1 MLTQGIAFLHA
12 FMSAASSIM
21 HPFFL
26 AREVDQG
33 YDQND
38 DKQHHSFRG
47 SVAEFILNEALLVD
61 FIDHGCVL
69 DCCRAHHH
77 DIDAAEYLEYGNLNA
92 FVRSLEYVVRA
103 KDNISN
109 LSRKT
114 GISRS
119 NLYAIFNGEVT
130 PQFDTVL
137 KMLKELGY
145 TLKVA

>member
-1 MLTQGIAFLHA
+1 MNNTKDFEL
-12 FMSAASSIM
+12 S
-21 HPFFL
+21 
-26 AREVDQG
+26 
-33 YDQND
+33 
-38 DKQHHSFRG
+38 K
-47 SVAEFILNEALLVD
+47 LVD
-61 FIDHGCVL
+61 NEL
-69 DCCRAHHH
+69 KTEE
-77 DIDAAEYLEYGNLNA
+77 DIKEWLSLNLAEYLEDGNLNA

-119 NLYAIFNGEVT
+119 NLYAIFRGEVT

>member
-1 MLTQGIAFLHA
+1 MNNTKAFEL
-12 FMSAASSIM
+12 SKLIDNELKTEEDIKEWLS
-21 HPFFL
+21 
-26 AREVDQG
+26 
-33 YDQND
+33 
-38 DKQHHSFRG
+38 
-47 SVAEFILNEALLVD
+47 LNL
-61 FIDHGCVL
+61 
-69 DCCRAHHH
+69 
-77 DIDAAEYLEYGNLNA
+77 AEYLEDGNLNA

-119 NLYAIFNGEVT
+119 NLYAIFRGEVT

-145 TLKVA
+145 TLKIA

>member
-1 MLTQGIAFLHA
+1 MNNT
-12 FMSAASSIM
+12 
-21 HPFFL
+21 
-26 AREVDQG
+26 
-33 YDQND
+33 
-38 DKQHHSFRG
+38 KSFEL
-47 SVAEFILNEALLVD
+47 SKLIDNELKTEEDIKEWLSLNL
-61 FIDHGCVL
+61 
-69 DCCRAHHH
+69 
-77 DIDAAEYLEYGNLNA
+77 AEYLEDGNLNA

-119 NLYAIFNGEVT
+119 NLYAIFRGEVT